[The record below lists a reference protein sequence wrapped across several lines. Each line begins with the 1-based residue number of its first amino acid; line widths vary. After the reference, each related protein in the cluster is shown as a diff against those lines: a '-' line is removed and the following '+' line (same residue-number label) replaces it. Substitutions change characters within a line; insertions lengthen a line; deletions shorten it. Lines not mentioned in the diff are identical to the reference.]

1 MGQQL
6 KVQLKEQQLKGQQ
19 MKGQQLMGQGQLM
32 QLQQL
37 RRQQLLL
44 CLYCYDVFVGI
55 QLHFQ
60 DTRTAVQLVKRLPKK
75 IFVFKIFVFK
85 LPICFL
91 KYLFLNT
98 QPRNNSLSS
107 LKLGRHVGL
116 NGNKLKQI
124 IGTHGH

>member
-6 KVQLKEQQLKGQQ
+6 KVQLKGQQL
-19 MKGQQLMGQGQLM
+19 KGQQLMGQGQLM

-55 QLHFQ
+55 QLRFQ
-60 DTRTAVQLVKRLPKK
+60 DTHTAVQLVKRLPK
-75 IFVFKIFVFK
+75 KIFVFK

-98 QPRNNSLSS
+98 QPRNNSLCS